1 MCYSGNCTACSL
13 FRWGVTAHFFLALNN
28 MLFYGDIILFIQSA
42 IEEHLIASKFWQLW
56 ISFCK
61 HSCTGFC
68 VDTSFQFIWENTRNV
83 IAGSYGKR
91 MFSFV
96 RNCLT
101 IPKWLYYFAFSPAV
115 TESSFCFI
123 SSPAFDIISVLDF
136 EHSKT
141 CVVVSRCF
149 NHWRLLTWKWN
160 QICVPARSI
169 WKQCGPLKGVEAE
182 LEEEKL
188 VMKLET
194 KRTLA

>member
-1 MCYSGNCTACSL
+1 M
-13 FRWGVTAHFFLALNN
+13 
-28 MLFYGDIILFIQSA
+28 
-42 IEEHLIASKFWQLW
+42 
-56 ISFCK
+56 
-61 HSCTGFC
+61 
-68 VDTSFQFIWENTRNV
+68 DTSFQFIWENTRNV

-141 CVVVSRCF
+141 CVVVSRCGLIF
-149 NHWRLLTWKWN
+149 IVIRMSQLITNDVEYVFMYLLA
-160 QICVPARSI
+160 IYLFI
-169 WKQCGPLKGVEAE
+169 YF
-182 LEEEKL
+182 
-188 VMKLET
+188 
-194 KRTLA
+194 

>member
-1 MCYSGNCTACSL
+1 MYHSL
-13 FRWGVTAHFFLALNN
+13 YVYLLKG
-28 MLFYGDIILFIQSA
+28 MLV
-42 IEEHLIASKFWQLW
+42 ASKFWQLW

-68 VDTSFQFIWENTRNV
+68 VDTSFQFIWENTRSMV
-83 IAGSYGKR
+83 AGSYGKR

-96 RNCLT
+96 RNCQT
-101 IPKWLYYFAFSPAV
+101 IPKWLCYFAFSPAV

-141 CVVVSRCF
+141 CVVVSCCF
-149 NHWRLLTWKWN
+149 NHWRVLTWKWN
-160 QICVPARSI
+160 QICMPARSI